1 MKICN
6 DTESFRKMLVKE
18 LFGVSN
24 LQEAEFKRLSL
35 PVHKGNKLSRSKI
48 VSLGKKYFTIPV
60 QFRSYF
66 PDVSEL
72 KVDDDEV
79 ANEPEVLKP
88 KKRKRKQKIA
98 PGSQAPRKKGKGPGR
113 PKKLQAPIPAS
124 QSLYRF
130 FVKREKKSDNN

>member
-1 MKICN
+1 MPNGFTKHYFFEFTN
-6 DTESFRKMLVKE
+6 GWVFYRHLLDASF
-18 LFGVSN
+18 
-24 LQEAEFKRLSL
+24 A
-35 PVHKGNKLSRSKI
+35 
-48 VSLGKKYFTIPV
+48 IPV

-98 PGSQAPRKKGKGPGR
+98 PGSQAPKKKRKGPGR

-124 QSLYRF
+124 YRF
-130 FVKREKKSDNN
+130 FVKREKKSDN